1 MSNFSYNELNKNRK
15 DFEEAYFEYGGR
27 NNRNPLFY
35 EYLNF
40 SRFWQNAFIQSDY
53 IIVTGN
59 FETVNRELL
68 YRFSENIS
76 KHPLLWKLFRFI
88 FAV

>member
-1 MSNFSYNELNKNRK
+1 MNNFSYDELYKNRK
-15 DFEEAYFEYGGR
+15 DFEKAYFNCGDRY
-27 NNRNPLFY
+27 NSLFH

-53 IIVTGN
+53 IVATGN
-59 FETVNRELL
+59 FATVNRELL
-68 YRFSENIS
+68 YRFSENIN
-76 KHPLLWKLFRFI
+76 KHPVLWKIFRSI